1 MINYAKDSMD
11 KVDRVEEQMGNVSTE
26 MKILR
31 KNQKEMWRQKT
42 LTKMGLLADQTQLRK
57 ESLSLGHLNR
67 NLKK

>member
-31 KNQKEMWRQKT
+31 KNQKEMWR
-42 LTKMGLLADQTQLRK
+42 
-57 ESLSLGHLNR
+57 
-67 NLKK
+67 